1 MVFSAAAKLIGL
13 RSNTANPLHGH
24 ACSPD
29 KRGVIVMDN
38 TMILILIA
46 ILSVAG
52 IFWLVIYS
60 ARRGQ
65 EHRERTT
72 IKAPESRKQRP
83 PAG

>member
-1 MVFSAAAKLIGL
+1 
-13 RSNTANPLHGH
+13 
-24 ACSPD
+24 
-29 KRGVIVMDN
+29 MDN

-72 IKAPESRKQRP
+72 IKAPEARKQRP